1 MTQMGRA
8 TVTDTQRFHLEP
20 RQALLR
26 LELWGEVADVSKRFE
41 AAFGT
46 SLPAASRSISSGD
59 LRIIWR
65 EPKAWMI
72 AAPMA
77 GLPDLLAKLTD
88 IVGHDGA
95 VTDISGAAVRCS
107 LRGPDWRILL
117 THGGVFDAEDPTFAP
132 GCVAGTVVEHIAI
145 RIDVVSE
152 TQADVY
158 VAPSYAVD
166 LLGYWETVAG
176 SLTVKSRLE

>member
-1 MTQMGRA
+1 MTRKGRA
-8 TVTDTQRFHLEP
+8 TVTDAPRFQLEP

-26 LELWGEVADVSKRFE
+26 LELWGEVGVVSARF
-41 AAFGT
+41 AAVFGT
-46 SLPAASRSISSGD
+46 TLPAASRSVSTGD

-77 GLPDLLAKLTD
+77 DLQDVSAKLID
-88 IVGHDGA
+88 IAGDDGA
-95 VTDISGAAVRCS
+95 VTDISGAAVRCT
-107 LRGPDWRILL
+107 LHGPDWRALL
-117 THGGVFDAEDPTFAP
+117 THGGVFDAEDPAFAP

-158 VAPSYAVD
+158 VAPSYAMD
-166 LLGYWETVAG
+166 LLGYWESVVG
-176 SLTVKSRLE
+176 SLVVKSLVE